1 MSAKILIIA
10 LNKGFK
16 DPFAHFVNRI
26 VKKLLFRVQF
36 IIFLPRSS

>member
-1 MSAKILIIA
+1 MSAKIFIKA

-16 DPFAHFVNRI
+16 DTFAQFVNRI

-36 IIFLPRSS
+36 IIFFTKE